1 MGAPTL
7 SQRAHQRRQRIN
19 GAVAGALAITI
30 LVIVVAYWRR
40 PERHEK
46 AAPPPQPVPTDVDRQ
61 LSGFT
66 YTRSE
71 EGRRIFSIHANRNVA
86 FKERDST
93 VLEGVYVEVF
103 GPSGDRHDVLRT
115 ERCDYNTDSQE
126 FFAAGK
132 VNIQLNDLG
141 NDLQG
146 TGLLPLPG
154 GARRPMPVYLETS
167 GVSFKQQGSIVETA
181 EPVTFRTA
189 GVSGTARGLTYSTR
203 TGDIEFE
210 KDVVLHVE
218 PRGGPQAQ
226 PPVTLAASRMRLD
239 KEKHDVSL
247 WGPIEITQGSRR
259 VSAGSGTVFFE
270 GGRRATQARLEDG
283 VRAADNSAAGAM
295 DLSARRVLAVFDPDD
310 GHLQNLHGE
319 GRVESHTRRGGQI
332 SDFSAERIDLAFTG
346 KHPQPLNGSAMG
358 SVQMTVE
365 TPPRDLAKTRPT
377 TKGNAE
383 SPQRQELAAAEVRF
397 SFRTGQQSLQQ
408 VQTVG
413 AGNLVLFPASPETGK
428 REVFA
433 DPLVMDFD
441 PRGRLEELRG
451 LSRARVVSHPP
462 ALAPAGRM
470 DQVSTSD
477 RLKAAFDPATGSLL
491 TMEQAGDFQFSEGDR
506 KASADQAVY
515 DSRSQVITLSG
526 HPAARDPDTRVRSDR
541 VIVDLQKD
549 TVEGLGHVQSTQWNV
564 VGLQAGADKGKNFP
578 TNVVADKL
586 IAHRDNEL
594 VHYEGHVRAWH
605 GEDVVE
611 SPSLDIYQRER
622 RITASSGVLT
632 SYVQAAP
639 DAEPGGAAAPG
650 PRKAGRPVTI
660 RADRVEYLDADHKS
674 TYQGKVELQTESTT
688 LRAERMNVFFS
699 SASTGEAS
707 EVERAVAEGH
717 VTVVQPGRRASGD
730 HAEYTAATG
739 KIVMTGGPPSVYDA
753 ANGFTTGRSLTLFL
767 HDDTIFVDGGD
778 QSPTLSKRRIT
789 P

>member
-1 MGAPTL
+1 VGAPTL
-7 SQRAHQRRQRIN
+7 SQRAHQRRQRIT
-19 GAVAGALAITI
+19 GAVAGALAITV
-30 LVIVVAYWRR
+30 LVVVVAYWRR

-61 LSGFT
+61 LSGFN

-71 EGRRIFSIHANRNVA
+71 GERRIFSIHANRNVA
-86 FKERDST
+86 FKENNST

-115 ERCDYNTDSQE
+115 ERCDYNPNSHE

-141 NDLQG
+141 HDLQG
-146 TGLLPLPG
+146 TGLPPLPG

-167 GVSFKQQGSIVETA
+167 KVSFKQQGSIVETA

-189 GVSGTARGLTYSTR
+189 GASGTARGLTYTTR
-203 TGDIEFE
+203 AGELE
-210 KDVVLHVE
+210 LENDVVLHLE
-218 PRGGPQAQ
+218 PRGGPKAQ
-226 PPVTLAASRMRLD
+226 PEVTLAASRMRLD
-239 KEKHDVSL
+239 KEKHDMTL

-259 VSAGSGTVFFE
+259 VSAGSGTILFE
-270 GGRRATQARLEDG
+270 GGRRVTEARLEDG
-283 VRAADNSAAGAM
+283 VRAADNSQAGAM
-295 DLSARRVLAVFDPDD
+295 DISAQRVQAVFDPED
-310 GHLQNLHGE
+310 GHLRSLHGE
-319 GRVESHTRRGGQI
+319 GRVESDTRRGGQV
-332 SDFSAERIDLAFTG
+332 SHLSAEQIDFAFTG
-346 KHPQPLNGSAMG
+346 KHPQPLNGSALG
-358 SVQMTVE
+358 SVRMAVQTSPRVLDKA
-365 TPPRDLAKTRPT
+365 PPP

-383 SPQRQELAAAEVRF
+383 SPQRQELTAAEVRF
-397 SFRTGQQSLQQ
+397 SFRPGQQTLQQ

-441 PRGRLEELRG
+441 AHGRLEELRG
-451 LSRARVVSHPP
+451 LSRARIISHPP

-470 DQVSTSD
+470 DQESTSN

-491 TMEQAGDFQFSEGDR
+491 TTEQVGDFQYSEGDR

-515 DSRSQVITLSG
+515 DSRTQVITLTG
-526 HPAARDPDTRVRSDR
+526 HPTARDPDSRVRSDR

-564 VGLQAGADKGKNFP
+564 VGLQAGAGKGRNLP
-578 TNVVADKL
+578 TNVVADRL
-586 IAHRDNEL
+586 IAHRDSQL

-611 SPSLDIYQRER
+611 SPSIDLYKGER
-622 RITASSGVLT
+622 RITANSGVLT
-632 SYVQAAP
+632 SYVQAASG
-639 DAEPGGAAAPG
+639 AESTGAAATG

-660 RADRVEYLDADHKS
+660 RADRVEYSDADRKS
-674 TYQGKVELQTESTT
+674 TYQGKVELQTENTT
-688 LRAERMNVFFS
+688 LRAERMSVFFS
-699 SASTGEAS
+699 SGSTGEAS

-717 VTVVQPGRRASGD
+717 VSVVQPGRRASGD
-730 HAEYTAATG
+730 HAEYTATTG

-767 HDDTIFVDGGD
+767 HDDTIFVDGGEK
-778 QSPTLSKRRIT
+778 SPTLSKRRIT